1 MYFTPTVGEFRPGR
15 NTTVTSPTKLPT
27 DNRLRVFRGGAWI
40 NHDAAWMRA
49 ANRFGRAPAD
59 RSYNLGFRTTQSGCR
74 MPLTK
79 A

>member
-1 MYFTPTVGEFRPGR
+1 M
-15 NTTVTSPTKLPT
+15 TSPTKLPT
-27 DNRLRVFRGGAWI
+27 DNRLRVFRGGAWS
-40 NHDAAWMRA
+40 NLGAARVRA
-49 ANRFGRAPAD
+49 AFRGRFAPAD